1 MAMPVLMPVLM
12 IMIMVLTGRA
22 VAACGWRWLPG
33 VLVSGVSSHES
44 GFPPLTWPGPRRY
57 PTISI
62 YANLRRCC
70 NNE

>member
-22 VAACGWRWLPG
+22 VAACVWRWLPG

-44 GFPPLTWPGPRRY
+44 GFPPLTWPGP
-57 PTISI
+57 PTLPDDI
-62 YANLRRCC
+62 YICESAKVLQ
-70 NNE
+70 